1 MSLEALFSSPVVK
14 PSKRGWVVGLA
25 LVGLCGCAS
34 DQSAKKPEE
43 APQAQEQVAPEP
55 IRPEPTSGE
64 KVTKK
69 DTNGDEKP
77 DVWVYAVEE
86 RGADGEGR
94 QRMVRK
100 ELDINWDGRVDITT
114 YYDAR
119 EEREREAMDLDFDGK
134 VDSVFFYEKGV
145 NVRRERDLNGDGRPD
160 VWVYYEKGRLARKER
175 DSNGDSRV
183 DYWEYWENNQV
194 DRIGEDLDGDG
205 NVDKWSRGTPAE

>member
-25 LVGLCGCAS
+25 LVGLCGCVS
-34 DQSAKKPEE
+34 DKSAKKPEE
-43 APQAQEQVAPEP
+43 AQARDQVAPPP
-55 IRPEPTSGE
+55 IRPAPAANE
-64 KVTKK
+64 KVTEQ
-69 DTNGDEKP
+69 DTNGDDKP
-77 DVWVYAVEE
+77 DVWRITVDE
-86 RGADGEGR
+86 RV
-94 QRMVRK
+94 VRK

-114 YYDAR
+114 SYDAR
-119 EEREREAMDLDFDGK
+119 GEREREAMDLDFDGK
-134 VDSVFFYEKGV
+134 VDSVYFYEKGI
-145 NVRRERDLNGDGRPD
+145 NVRRERDLNGDGKPD
-160 VWVYYEKGRLARKER
+160 VWVFYEKGQLARKER

>member
-14 PSKRGWVVGLA
+14 PSKLGWLVGFA

-34 DQSAKKPEE
+34 DKSVKKSEE
-43 APQAQEQVAPEP
+43 AQAKEEVAPQP
-55 IRPEPTSGE
+55 IRPAPAAHE
-64 KVTKK
+64 KVTEK
-69 DTNGDEKP
+69 DTNGDQKP
-77 DVWVYAVEE
+77 DVWVFTVDE
-86 RGADGEGR
+86 
-94 QRMVRK
+94 RMVRK
-100 ELDINWDGRVDITT
+100 ELDINWDGRVDLTT

-134 VDSVFFYEKGV
+134 VDSVYFYEKGI
-145 NVRRERDLNGDGRPD
+145 NIRRERDLNGDGKPD
-160 VWVYYEKGRLARKER
+160 VWIFYEKGRLARKER

>member
-1 MSLEALFSSPVVK
+1 MALEALFSSPVAK
-14 PSKRGWVVGLA
+14 PSMSRWVLGLA
-25 LVGLCGCAS
+25 LVGFCGCAS
-34 DQSAKKPEE
+34 DKLMEKPEAAKVE
-43 APQAQEQVAPEP
+43 ERVEPEP
-55 IRPEPTSGE
+55 IRPRPASDE
-64 KVTKK
+64 KVTEK

-86 RGADGEGR
+86 RGADGER
-94 QRMVRK
+94 RERMVRK

-114 YYDAR
+114 AYDAH

-145 NVRRERDLNGDGRPD
+145 NVRRERDLNGDGKPD
-160 VWVYYEKGRLARKER
+160 VWTYYEKGKLARKER
-175 DSNGDSRV
+175 DSNGDGRV

-205 NVDKWSRGTPAE
+205 NVDKWSRDTPTE

>member
-14 PSKRGWVVGLA
+14 PSKQGWLLGLV

-34 DQSAKKPEE
+34 DKSVKKPEAE
-43 APQAQEQVAPEP
+43 QAREHVAPEP
-55 IRPEPTSGE
+55 IRPPRAAHE
-64 KVTKK
+64 KVTEK
-69 DTNGDEKP
+69 DTDGDKKW

-86 RGADGEGR
+86 RGADGEAR
-94 QRMVRK
+94 ERKVRK
-100 ELDINWDGRVDITT
+100 EMDINWDGRVDITT

-145 NVRRERDLNGDGRPD
+145 NVRRERDLNGDGKPD
-160 VWVYYEKGRLARKER
+160 EWVFYEKGRLARKER
-175 DSNGDSRV
+175 DSNGDGRV
-183 DYWEYWENNQV
+183 DYWQYWENNQI

-205 NVDKWSRGTPAE
+205 TVDKWSRGTPAE

>member
-25 LVGLCGCAS
+25 LVGLCGCVS
-34 DQSAKKPEE
+34 DKSAKKPEE
-43 APQAQEQVAPEP
+43 AQAREQVAPPP
-55 IRPEPTSGE
+55 IRPAPAANE
-64 KVTKK
+64 KVTEQ
-69 DTNGDEKP
+69 DTNGDDKP
-77 DVWVYAVEE
+77 DVWRITVDE
-86 RGADGEGR
+86 RV
-94 QRMVRK
+94 VRK

-114 YYDAR
+114 SYDAR
-119 EEREREAMDLDFDGK
+119 GEREREAMDLDFDGK
-134 VDSVFFYEKGV
+134 VDSVYFYEKGI
-145 NVRRERDLNGDGRPD
+145 NVRRERDLNGDGKPD
-160 VWVYYEKGRLARKER
+160 VWVFYEKGQLARKER